1 MPELTVKLT
10 IEDLRKAIFQLPPLE
25 LIELF
30 REIEERSE
38 TNEMMCLAETGFQ
51 EWLEPGEDIYDE

>member
-38 TNEMMCLAETGFQ
+38 TNEMMRLAATGFQ

>member
-38 TNEMMCLAETGFQ
+38 TNEMMRLAETGFQ